1 MYCTYENMRKI
12 AAKRTGYNSSI
23 LSYDPLTASSIT
35 NFNFRSDL
43 DTFPTPAMVGAWP
56 DKVLANR
63 YMWYTFSDESE
74 YKLTL
79 SCYITLVNLDTF
91 PHPAMVGARPDKVL
105 ANRYMWY
112 TFSDESE
119 YKTNP

>member
-1 MYCTYENMRKI
+1 M
-12 AAKRTGYNSSI
+12 
-23 LSYDPLTASSIT
+23 ASAIT

-74 YKLTL
+74 YKTNSLAVTKLLLIWTL
-79 SCYITLVNLDTF
+79 SPLLLWWGPGLTRCWPIAKCGTPSLMRVSTKLT
-91 PHPAMVGARPDKVL
+91 P
-105 ANRYMWY
+105 
-112 TFSDESE
+112 
-119 YKTNP
+119 